1 MLALWHSKALSAS
14 IHLIESWPSK
24 MSTALQLPSANLP
37 VGSLEAY
44 RQAVFSLPMLT
55 AEEERELAERYRKEN
70 DLDAAWQ
77 LVTAHLRFVV
87 RIARGY
93 DGYGLPQADL
103 IQEGN
108 VGLMKAVKRFDPS
121 IGVRLVSF
129 AVHWVKAEIHE
140 FILRNW
146 RIVKVATTK
155 AQRKLFFNLRSS
167 RKRLGWMN
175 RAEVEEVAADL
186 GVEPRVVVEM
196 EQRLS
201 AHDAS
206 FDPLIEHDSENDRP
220 APSGYLE
227 DLRFEPAAQAETDDW
242 EAHSEAML
250 ADALE
255 CLDDRSRS
263 IIARRW
269 LAERKMTLQELADEY
284 GVSAERIRQLEKN
297 ALKKLRNLIDI

>member
-1 MLALWHSKALSAS
+1 
-14 IHLIESWPSK
+14 
-24 MSTALQLPSANLP
+24 MSTALQLPAIAPSVGNLA
-37 VGSLEAY
+37 AY
-44 RQAVFSLPMLT
+44 RQAVFSFPMLS
-55 AEEERELAERYRKEN
+55 AEKERELAVRYRDER
-70 DLDAAWQ
+70 DLDAAWE

-108 VGLMKAVKRFDPS
+108 IGLMKAVKRFDPNV
-121 IGVRLVSF
+121 GVRLVSF
-129 AVHWVKAEIHE
+129 AVHWVRAEIHE

-167 RKRLGWMN
+167 RKRLGWMSQ
-175 RAEVEEVAADL
+175 AEVEDIAADL
-186 GVEPRVVVEM
+186 GVAPRVVVEM

-206 FDPLIEHDSENDRP
+206 FDPLVERDSDNDRP
-220 APSGYLE
+220 APAGYLQ
-227 DLRFEPAAQAETDDW
+227 DLRFEPATRAEDEDW
-242 EAHSEAML
+242 AAHSEAQL
-250 ADALE
+250 TGALE
-255 CLDDRSRS
+255 TLDDRSRS
-263 IIARRW
+263 IITRRW
-269 LAERKMTLQELADEY
+269 LSERKTTLQALADEY

-297 ALKKLRNLIDI
+297 ALKKLRKLIAF